1 MSRDFSSLI
10 GLELKGTSFK
20 VKKEKL
26 VEFAESIGA
35 KQPQF
40 LDSASPIAH
49 PAYANAFVLPA
60 LMKVTDAKA
69 ADGQPV
75 IKNPLKILHGGQVYT
90 YPKDA
95 PPLQDGDKIMTTPK
109 IKNIEVKS
117 NGMLVL
123 DLEATSTIEKSNDES
138 KIGKVVVIS
147 GIGVVVMP
155 GGF

>member
-10 GLELKGTSFK
+10 GMELKGTLFR

-26 VEFAESIGA
+26 AEFAQSIGA
-35 KQPQF
+35 KQSQF
-40 LDSASPIAH
+40 LSEDPIAH

-95 PPLQDGDKIMTTPK
+95 PPIKDGDKIMTTPK

-138 KIGKVVVIS
+138 KIGKVVVVS

>member
-10 GLELKGTSFK
+10 GMELKGTSFK

-26 VEFAESIGA
+26 AEFAESIGA
-35 KQPQF
+35 KQPEFQGA
-40 LDSASPIAH
+40 DPIAH

-75 IKNPLKILHGGQVYT
+75 IKNPLKILHGGQTYT
-90 YPKDA
+90 YPKGA
-95 PPLQDGDKIMTTPK
+95 PALKDGDKIITTPK

-117 NGMLVL
+117 NGMLLL

>member
-10 GLELKGTSFK
+10 GLELKGTTFR

-26 VEFAESIGA
+26 VEFAQSIGA
-35 KQPQF
+35 KQAPF
-40 LDSASPIAH
+40 LSDDPVAH

-69 ADGQPV
+69 SDGQPV
-75 IKNPLKILHGGQVYT
+75 IKNPLKILHGGQTYS

-95 PPLQDGDKIMTTPK
+95 PPLKDGDKIVTTPK

-123 DLEATSTIEKSNDES
+123 DLEATSVIEKSNDEK
-138 KIGKVVVIS
+138 KIGKTVVIS